1 MAMHTK
7 FVRRQKLQKQAAV
20 IGRSRTRTADP
31 ADPARSSEISS
42 KKKSGVPVRLPL
54 PPSASAT
61 SRQQLTCSRISPST
75 RKDSCHRSV
84 SGIHAQ
90 RDAQRMS

>member
-1 MAMHTK
+1 MVMTMLTGK
-7 FVRRQKLQKQAAV
+7 YERQRQLKKKGAV
-20 IGRSRTRTADP
+20 IARSRTRTADP
-31 ADPARSSEISS
+31 ADPTCSSKISS
-42 KKKSGVPVRLPL
+42 QQTSGVPT
-54 PPSASAT
+54 SAAAAAL
-61 SRQQLTCSRISPST
+61 RQQLTCSRISPST